1 MTKTAG
7 SSEQNDSEELRIL
20 KKCLDYYYG
29 NIMITDKDGNVIY
42 VNANLPKMYNISMEK
57 AMNMNA
63 RDFVKEGVLDRSAVA
78 QVADTGREAVVK
90 LGINHS
96 GKTIDCMAKPI
107 YEDGEMKYIAAFSH
121 DETLMKEL
129 ENELRIEK
137 EKRQEMKDTLFFIQ
151 QANNKYRSIITA
163 DARMKS
169 IFESMTYLAKTDSSI
184 ILYGE
189 SGVGKDVLANYIHS
203 NSARSREIFLPV
215 NCSAIPSELMEA
227 EIFGYEKGAF
237 TGADKNGKLGI
248 LEMGDG
254 GTVFLDEIGDLPQFM
269 QAKLLRFLDSG
280 EIKKLGGTGII
291 YSNVRIIAA
300 TNRDLAKMVKEG
312 TFREDL
318 YYRLNIIP
326 VYIPPLRE
334 RPDDIEAL
342 AEYYLGEYNQ
352 KYGKDLKFTPAQ
364 MQRLFNYSWP
374 GNVRE
379 LRNEIER
386 FVITGGQPSWLM
398 KGSLSPLAKKDEDE
412 PLLCGDLREAREE
425 FEKNYI
431 RQALR
436 ENKWRVNKTA
446 EALGIHRSILY
457 SKMEKYNLRAENPRN
472 GK

>member
-1 MTKTAG
+1 MGETRNAADEASKTL
-7 SSEQNDSEELRIL
+7 EMLE
-20 KKCLDYYYG
+20 KCLDYYYG
-29 NIMITDKDGNVIY
+29 NILIADGDGKILY
-42 VNANLPKMYNISMEK
+42 VNDTLLKMYNITRERALSMTVY
-57 AMNMNA
+57 
-63 RDFVKEGVLDRSAVA
+63 DLVKDRVLDRSAVIE
-78 QVADTGREAVVK
+78 VIKTGREAIIK
-90 LGINHS
+90 LGITHS
-96 GKTIDCMAKPI
+96 GASIDCVAKPV
-107 YEDGEMKYIAAFSH
+107 YENGAIKYIIAFSH
-121 DETLMKEL
+121 DEIFMEEMK
-129 ENELRIEK
+129 NELRIEK
-137 EKRQEMKDTLFFIQ
+137 EKRQEMKDALLFIQ

-203 NSARSREIFLPV
+203 NSARSKEIFLPV

-227 EIFGYEKGAF
+227 EFFGYEKGAF
-237 TGADKNGKLGI
+237 TGADRNGKLGI

-254 GTVFLDEIGDLPQFM
+254 GTVFLDEIGDLPPLM

>member
-1 MTKTAG
+1 
-7 SSEQNDSEELRIL
+7 
-20 KKCLDYYYG
+20 
-29 NIMITDKDGNVIY
+29 
-42 VNANLPKMYNISMEK
+42 
-57 AMNMNA
+57 
-63 RDFVKEGVLDRSAVA
+63 
-78 QVADTGREAVVK
+78 
-90 LGINHS
+90 
-96 GKTIDCMAKPI
+96 
-107 YEDGEMKYIAAFSH
+107 
-121 DETLMKEL
+121 
-129 ENELRIEK
+129 
-137 EKRQEMKDTLFFIQ
+137 
-151 QANNKYRSIITA
+151 
-163 DARMKS
+163 MKS

-203 NSARSREIFLPV
+203 NSARSKEIFLPV

-227 EIFGYEKGAF
+227 EFFGYEKGAF
-237 TGADKNGKLGI
+237 TGADRNGKLGI

-254 GTVFLDEIGDLPQFM
+254 GTVFLDEIGDLPPLM

>member
-1 MTKTAG
+1 MTVY
-7 SSEQNDSEELRIL
+7 DLV
-20 KKCLDYYYG
+20 
-29 NIMITDKDGNVIY
+29 KD
-42 VNANLPKMYNISMEK
+42 
-57 AMNMNA
+57 
-63 RDFVKEGVLDRSAVA
+63 RVLDRSAVIE
-78 QVADTGREAVVK
+78 VIKTGREAIIK
-90 LGINHS
+90 LGITHS
-96 GKTIDCMAKPI
+96 GASIDCVAKPV
-107 YEDGEMKYIAAFSH
+107 YENGAIKYIIAFSH
-121 DETLMKEL
+121 DEIFMEEMK
-129 ENELRIEK
+129 NELRIEK
-137 EKRQEMKDTLFFIQ
+137 EKRQEMKDALLFIQ

-203 NSARSREIFLPV
+203 NSARSKEIFLPV

-227 EIFGYEKGAF
+227 EFFGYEKGAF
-237 TGADKNGKLGI
+237 TGADRNGKLGI

-254 GTVFLDEIGDLPQFM
+254 GTVFLDEIGDLPPLM

-364 MQRLFNYSWP
+364 MQRLSIIH
-374 GNVRE
+374 GRA
-379 LRNEIER
+379 
-386 FVITGGQPSWLM
+386 TS
-398 KGSLSPLAKKDEDE
+398 GS
-412 PLLCGDLREAREE
+412 
-425 FEKNYI
+425 
-431 RQALR
+431 
-436 ENKWRVNKTA
+436 
-446 EALGIHRSILY
+446 
-457 SKMEKYNLRAENPRN
+457 
-472 GK
+472 

>member
-1 MTKTAG
+1 
-7 SSEQNDSEELRIL
+7 
-20 KKCLDYYYG
+20 
-29 NIMITDKDGNVIY
+29 
-42 VNANLPKMYNISMEK
+42 
-57 AMNMNA
+57 
-63 RDFVKEGVLDRSAVA
+63 
-78 QVADTGREAVVK
+78 
-90 LGINHS
+90 
-96 GKTIDCMAKPI
+96 
-107 YEDGEMKYIAAFSH
+107 
-121 DETLMKEL
+121 
-129 ENELRIEK
+129 
-137 EKRQEMKDTLFFIQ
+137 
-151 QANNKYRSIITA
+151 
-163 DARMKS
+163 
-169 IFESMTYLAKTDSSI
+169 
-184 ILYGE
+184 
-189 SGVGKDVLANYIHS
+189 
-203 NSARSREIFLPV
+203 
-215 NCSAIPSELMEA
+215 
-227 EIFGYEKGAF
+227 
-237 TGADKNGKLGI
+237 
-248 LEMGDG
+248 
-254 GTVFLDEIGDLPQFM
+254 M